1 MGDLQQGLEMSCGIC
16 CWRELILSKFS
27 AGAASCPLPALCPVS
42 PCDLERGKPLLTGV
56 WSFNTSDS
64 FRGQFLGGLI
74 RQKTRV
80 PQQYPRAQSTGWAA
94 ALKDISE
101 AESTME
107 GTGSAGNALSHP
119 AEAARPKSDTDG
131 FQRKLCSVLFMQR
144 FVTLLQCTGIL
155 FYFFKNRETYED
167 K

>member
-1 MGDLQQGLEMSCGIC
+1 M
-16 CWRELILSKFS
+16 
-27 AGAASCPLPALCPVS
+27 
-42 PCDLERGKPLLTGV
+42 LTGV

-119 AEAARPKSDTDG
+119 AEAA
-131 FQRKLCSVLFMQR
+131 
-144 FVTLLQCTGIL
+144 
-155 FYFFKNRETYED
+155 
-167 K
+167 